1 MQLLRQLCEIS
12 SPAGLE
18 INMSLFIMNYIDK
31 NMKHWA
37 KKPEVHFGD
46 SLQDGIIMT
55 FGKPRTAIFA
65 HMDTVGYTVRYNGQ
79 LVRIGSPVNHP
90 GDILVGEDSKGSI
103 ECRYAEDEKGK
114 PVYEYNREID
124 RGTSLTYKPYLKETV
139 DYVQGSYMDNRVGLY
154 VALKIAETLE
164 NGAICFTC
172 YEEHGGGSA
181 ENMGRI
187 LFEKHHIHQALIS
200 DITWVTEGVHP
211 GKGVVVSLRD
221 SGIPRRSYVNR
232 IIDIAK
238 KNQIPYQLE
247 VEGSG
252 GSDGNSLQR
261 SPYPYDWCFVGAP
274 EDNVHSPQEMVHK
287 RDIDSMILLYQSLM
301 REL

>member
-1 MQLLRQLCEIS
+1 MQGC
-12 SPAGLE
+12 
-18 INMSLFIMNYIDK
+18 
-31 NMKHWA
+31 
-37 KKPEVHFGD
+37 
-46 SLQDGIIMT
+46 
-55 FGKPRTAIFA
+55 
-65 HMDTVGYTVRYNGQ
+65 
-79 LVRIGSPVNHP
+79 
-90 GDILVGEDSKGSI
+90 
-103 ECRYAEDEKGK
+103 
-114 PVYEYNREID
+114 
-124 RGTSLTYKPYLKETV
+124 
-139 DYVQGSYMDNRVGLY
+139 YMDNRVGLY

-181 ENMGRI
+181 ENMARI

-211 GKGVVVSLRD
+211 GKGVAISLRD

-232 IIDIAK
+232 IIEIANK
-238 KNQIPYQLE
+238 HQIPYQLE

-287 RDIDSMILLYQSLM
+287 RDIDSMIQLYQSLM

>member
-1 MQLLRQLCEIS
+1 MTAFL
-12 SPAGLE
+12 
-18 INMSLFIMNYIDK
+18 MNYIDK

-46 SLQDGIIMT
+46 ALQDGIIMT

-65 HMDTVGYTVRYNGQ
+65 HMDTVGYTVRYNKQ
-79 LVRIGSPVNHP
+79 LVRIGAPVNQP
-90 GDILVGEDSKGSI
+90 GDILVGEDSKGSV
-103 ECRYAEDEKGK
+103 ECKFALDEDGK
-114 PVYEYNREID
+114 PAYEYSREIE
-124 RGTSLTYKPYLKETV
+124 RGTNLTYKPSFRETV
-139 DYVQGSYMDNRVGLY
+139 DYVQGPYMDNRLGMY
-154 VALKIAETLE
+154 VALKVAESLE
-164 NGAICFTC
+164 HGAICFTC

-187 LFEKHHIHQALIS
+187 LYEKHHLQQALIS

-211 GKGVVVSLRD
+211 GKGVAISLRD

-232 IIDIAK
+232 IIEIARK
-238 KNQIPYQLE
+238 HRIPHQLE

-261 SPYPYDWCFVGAP
+261 SPYPYDWCFVGAA
-274 EDNVHSPQEMVHK
+274 EDNVHTPNEMVHK
-287 RDIDSMILLYQSLM
+287 ADIQSMIDLYAYLM